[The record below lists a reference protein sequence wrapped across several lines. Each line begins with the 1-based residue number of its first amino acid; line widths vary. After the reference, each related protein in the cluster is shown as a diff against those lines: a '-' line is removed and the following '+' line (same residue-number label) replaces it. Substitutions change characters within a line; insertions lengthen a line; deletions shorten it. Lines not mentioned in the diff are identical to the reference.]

1 VVTWPLRW
9 ALSSGGREPTTRPR
23 RGPAPAE
30 TLMGSRTLRC
40 STGRRRDFRAPTQL
54 SQSPGT
60 SPRVANRQG
69 PTHRRGQDPSQAR
82 SDRQGGQRLRG
93 RLRRDVRRKTSIRR
107 TSRTRLGTRRAAA
120 SAPAG
125 SRPQTSCWPRS
136 TVSSRAPSSHA
147 SNSSMRERHRR
158 EPGKRR
164 CGISPSR
171 VNSCTVRTEHR
182 SRAATSDVMR
192 NGVVVAMWHL
202 PSVFSLWAGR
212 SQDFAAQATKADART
227 RRRLHAGTA

>member
-9 ALSSGGREPTTRPR
+9 ALSSGGREPTTIFRS
-23 RGPAPAE
+23 
-30 TLMGSRTLRC
+30 LNFGSRSRSSVERYSFFVLVRSRGAFASQYC
-40 STGRRRDFRAPTQL
+40 AAISAKRRLA
-54 SQSPGT
+54 
-60 SPRVANRQG
+60 
-69 PTHRRGQDPSQAR
+69 
-82 SDRQGGQRLRG
+82 
-93 RLRRDVRRKTSIRR
+93 
-107 TSRTRLGTRRAAA
+107 
-120 SAPAG
+120 
-125 SRPQTSCWPRS
+125 PRS

-147 SNSSMRERHRR
+147 SNSSMRKRHRR

-164 CGISPSR
+164 RGISPSR

-212 SQDFAAQATKADART
+212 SQDFAAQQRKPMLARDDGFT
-227 RRRLHAGTA
+227 RARPRPLRHALSAQHHRRRSCRRSVAEGIRPPPSVSRRLSKLPAAGRAIAGPRLNQAVRNERRAS